1 MNPPRVCVV
10 DDDASIRRSLVRLFR
25 SEGLIAEAFASA
37 RAYLDH
43 GAYDGPSCLVLDVR
57 MPELTGLDL
66 QRALIETGRDE
77 QVIFITGNGDIQMCA
92 HAMKA
97 GAVDFLPKPFDDAE
111 LLVAVKDAL
120 FRSGERRRHQAARAE
135 ANARIATLTPRQ
147 FQVFEGV
154 IAGKLNKQIAA
165 DLGTALKTVKI
176 QRGQVMEKLRAQS
189 VAELVEL
196 AHQARATLQE
206 S

>member
-1 MNPPRVCVV
+1 MNPPRVCIV
-10 DDDASIRRSLVRLFR
+10 DDDASVRRSLVRLFQ
-25 SEGLIAEAFASA
+25 SEGLISEAYASA
-37 RAYLDH
+37 RAYLDS
-43 GAYDGPSCLVLDVR
+43 GTYDGPSCLVLDVR

-66 QRALIETGRDE
+66 QRVLIESGSDE
-77 QVIFITGNGDIQMCA
+77 QIIFITGNGDIQMCA

-111 LLVAVKDAL
+111 LLVAVKGAL
-120 FRSGERRRHQAARAE
+120 FRSGERRRKQAARAD
-135 ANARIATLTPRQ
+135 ATARIATLSPRQ

-154 IAGKLNKQIAA
+154 IAGKLSKQIAA

-176 QRGQVMEKLRAQS
+176 QRGQVMEKMRVQS

-196 AHQARATLQE
+196 AHKARANPND

>member
-10 DDDASIRRSLVRLFR
+10 DDDASVRRSLVRLFQ
-25 SEGLIAEAFASA
+25 SEGLISEAYASA
-37 RAYLDH
+37 RAYLDS
-43 GAYDGPSCLVLDVR
+43 GTYDGPSCLVLDVR
-57 MPELTGLDL
+57 MPELTGIDL
-66 QRALIETGRDE
+66 QRVLIESGSDE
-77 QVIFITGNGDIQMCA
+77 QIIFITGNGDIQMCA

-111 LLVAVKDAL
+111 LLVAVKGAL
-120 FRSGERRRHQAARAE
+120 FRSGERRRNQAARAD
-135 ANARIATLTPRQ
+135 ANARIATLSPRQ

-176 QRGQVMEKLRAQS
+176 QRGQVMEKTRVQS

-196 AHQARATLQE
+196 AHKARANPND